1 MPDFAIWPDCNIGCV
16 FCSNPVEGF
25 RGTNEKY
32 TLDVITRKI
41 KEYKEGHRRVLKF
54 DGVSDYFNLSGGEPT
69 LNPDFLKILGH
80 IRKEFPSR
88 LIRLLTN
95 GRMFAYEKFC
105 KTVFSV
111 GGDNFEAAIP
121 VFGYDSKTHESISRA
136 PGSFENTMDGL
147 RHALDERKGNQKI
160 EVRVILTRIQVKF
173 LDGLVD
179 MLLERFPDIDRL
191 CFLFV
196 EVEGFAEKFRDRLM
210 FPMSECATHVD
221 RNYEKLLKLKEV
233 RLYHF
238 PLCTLPTRLW
248 PFVHNTLSDIK
259 LEENH
264 EECGK
269 CFYKESCVG
278 VHRSYMKYMGA
289 PDIKAITD
297 ERPVTLTGDRYHP
310 VSRSE
315 EAVS

>member
-32 TLDVITRKI
+32 TLDVITRKV
-41 KEYKEGHRRVLKF
+41 KEYKEGHRRFLKF
-54 DGVSDYFNLSGGEPT
+54 DDVSDYFNLTGGEPT

-105 KTVFSV
+105 KSVFAI
-111 GGDNFEAAIP
+111 GGDKFEAAIP
-121 VFGYDSKTHESISRA
+121 IFGYDAKTHESISRA
-136 PGSFENTMDGL
+136 PGSFENTMEGL
-147 RHALDERKGNQKI
+147 RHALDARKDNQKV

-173 LDGLVD
+173 LDGLIE

-196 EVEGFAEKFRDRLM
+196 EVEGFAEKYRDRLV

-221 RNYEKLLKLKEV
+221 RNYENLQKLKEV

-259 LEENH
+259 LVENH
-264 EECGK
+264 EECAK
-269 CFYKESCVG
+269 CVYKESCVG

-289 PDIKAITD
+289 PDIKAITM
-297 ERPVTLTGDRYHP
+297 ERSVTLSGDRYRP
-310 VSRSE
+310 VSYTE
-315 EAVS
+315 EVVS

>member
-25 RGTNEKY
+25 RGTREKY

-41 KEYKEGHRRVLKF
+41 EEYKQGHRRFLKF
-54 DGVSDYFNLSGGEPT
+54 DQVSDYFNLTGGEPT
-69 LNPDFLKILGH
+69 LNPDFLKILGL
-80 IRKEFPSR
+80 IRKEFPKR

-105 KTVFSV
+105 RSVFAI
-111 GGDNFEAAIP
+111 GGDRFETAIP
-121 VFGYDSKTHESISRA
+121 VFGCDAKTHESISRA
-136 PGSFENTMDGL
+136 PGSFANTMEGL
-147 RHALDERKGNQKI
+147 RHALDARTGNQKV
-160 EVRVILTRIQVKF
+160 EVRVILTKIQVKH
-173 LDGLVD
+173 LDGLISMLVD
-179 MLLERFPDIDRL
+179 KFPDIDRL

-196 EVEGFAEKFRDRLM
+196 EIEGFAEKYRDRLTL
-210 FPMSECATHVD
+210 PMSECAERVD
-221 RNYEKLLKLKEV
+221 RSYAKLKKLQEV

-248 PFVHNTLSDIK
+248 PFVYNTLSDIK

-264 EECGK
+264 AECGK
-269 CFYKESCVG
+269 CLYREACVG
-278 VHRSYMKYMGA
+278 VHRSYKKYMGA
-289 PDIKAITD
+289 PDIRAIVE
-297 ERPVTLTGDRYHP
+297 ERPVTLTGDRYRP
-310 VSRSE
+310 VSAIE